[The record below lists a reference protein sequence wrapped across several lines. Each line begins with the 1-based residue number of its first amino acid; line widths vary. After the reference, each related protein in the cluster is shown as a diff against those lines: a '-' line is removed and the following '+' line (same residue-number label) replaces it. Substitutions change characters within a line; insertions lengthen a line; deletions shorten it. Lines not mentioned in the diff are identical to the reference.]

1 MKYLIVNNEIP
12 KCSEIG
18 IGCMRIGGM
27 SSEEI
32 DTLITTALDCGI
44 NFFDH
49 ADIYSCGKSE
59 ELFGEWLEKN
69 KDRRSELVIQ
79 SKCGI
84 RKGYYD
90 FSKDYILES
99 VDNILKRLKTDYLD
113 ILLLH
118 RPDALMEVEQIAE
131 AFNILKDEGKVRAF
145 GLSNVNAIQMELI
158 QSELDQSILINQLQF
173 SLAHTGLI
181 DSGINANH
189 PSMAGEARDGG
200 TYEYCRL
207 NNIIIQAWS
216 PLQYGFFEGTFL
228 GSDKY
233 PELNEVIN
241 RLADKYDVKA
251 EAIAIAWILRLP
263 MGIQA
268 IVGTTNPERIKNIA
282 KGSDIELTKV
292 EWYELY
298 RVAGNQLP

>member
-1 MKYLIVNNEIP
+1 MRYITINQDVP
-12 KCSEIG
+12 QCSEIG
-18 IGCMRIGGM
+18 IGCMRINALS
-27 SSEEI
+27 SSEVEN
-32 DTLITTALDCGI
+32 LINTSLEVGI

-49 ADIYSCGKSE
+49 ADIYGGGKSE
-59 ELFGEWLEKN
+59 ELFGEWLQKNPEKR
-69 KDRRSELVIQ
+69 KDIVIQ

-90 FSKDYILES
+90 FSKEYILES
-99 VDNILKRLKTDYLD
+99 VEQILKRLKTDYLD

-118 RPDALMEVEQIAE
+118 RPDALMEVEEIAE
-131 AFNILKDEGKVRAF
+131 AFNQLKNEGKVRAF
-145 GLSNVNAIQMELI
+145 GLSNVNAMQIELI
-158 QSELDQSILINQLQF
+158 QSELDQPILINQLQF

-189 PSMAGEARDGG
+189 PSSAGEARDGG

-207 NNIIIQAWS
+207 NNIILQAWS

-228 GSDKY
+228 GNDLY
-233 PELNEVIN
+233 PELNETIN
-241 RLADKYDVKA
+241 RLAAKYEVTP

-263 MGIQA
+263 MSVQA
-268 IVGTTNPERIKNIA
+268 IVGSTNPQRIKNMA
-282 KGSDIELTKV
+282 KATDIVLTKV

-298 RVAGNQLP
+298 RSAGNLLP

>member
-1 MKYLIVNNEIP
+1 MRYLTINNEIP

-18 IGCMRIGGM
+18 IGCMRI
-27 SSEEI
+27 SVLNAEEI
-32 DTLITTALDCGI
+32 DTLITTSLDCGI

-49 ADIYSCGKSE
+49 ADIYGGGKSE
-59 ELFGEWLEKN
+59 ELFGDWLAKN
-69 KDRRSELVIQ
+69 PDRRKELVIQ

-99 VDNILKRLKTDYLD
+99 VDNILKRLKTDYID

-118 RPDALMEVEQIAE
+118 RPDALMEVEDIAE
-131 AFNILKDEGKVRAF
+131 AFNILKDQGKVRAF

-158 QSELDQSILINQLQF
+158 QSELDQPILINQLQF
-173 SLAHTGLI
+173 SLAHTGII

-189 PSMAGEARDGG
+189 PSDKGEARDGG
-200 TYEYCRL
+200 TYEFCRL
-207 NNIIIQAWS
+207 NNIILQAWS

-233 PELNEVIN
+233 PELNETIN
-241 RLADKYDVKA
+241 KLAKKYEVTP

-263 MGIQA
+263 MGVQA
-268 IVGTTNPERIKNIA
+268 IIGTTNPERIKNISKA
-282 KGSDIELTKV
+282 TEIELTKI

-298 RVAGNQLP
+298 RSAGNMLP